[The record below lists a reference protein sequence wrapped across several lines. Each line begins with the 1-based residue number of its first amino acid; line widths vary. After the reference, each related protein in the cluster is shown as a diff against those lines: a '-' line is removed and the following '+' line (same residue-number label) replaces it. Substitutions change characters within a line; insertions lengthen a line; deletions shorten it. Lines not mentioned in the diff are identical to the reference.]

1 MNIYFLFTL
10 SEFHC
15 AFPGVRILWGIWWCL
30 RHFLPLLNVA
40 SAVGVQVLHWQLE
53 CTHSDLYTGDGTR
66 RRGRRRCDTEISW
79 CQIFFWGIYYY
90 YVFMHTLLNLIE
102 KITQRVCIY
111 IYIYRDIPSKN
122 QNVYIF
128 FLFKRSIFSR
138 KKQLKH
144 FFKKIYT

>member
-15 AFPGVRILWGIWWCL
+15 GFPGVRILWGIWWCL

-79 CQIFFWGIYYY
+79 CQIFFWGNILLLC
-90 YVFMHTLLNLIE
+90 FHAHIIKFNRKNHTKSL
-102 KITQRVCIY
+102 Y
-111 IYIYRDIPSKN
+111 IYIERHSK
-122 QNVYIF
+122 QKSKRIYIF
-128 FLFKRSIFSR
+128 YLSEA
-138 KKQLKH
+138 
-144 FFKKIYT
+144 FFHAKSN

>member
-15 AFPGVRILWGIWWCL
+15 SFPGVHILWGIWCL
-30 RHFLPLLNVA
+30 RHFLLLLNVVFPRCLRCRRT
-40 SAVGVQVLHWQLE
+40 SPSLTVGMRPLRSLYGWW
-53 CTHSDLYTGDGTR
+53 HSKAGEEVRYWDIMMPDL
-66 RRGRRRCDTEISW
+66 
-79 CQIFFWGIYYY
+79 FLGIYYY

-111 IYIYRDIPSKN
+111 IYIETFQAKIKT
-122 QNVYIF
+122 YIY

-138 KKQLKH
+138 KSN
-144 FFKKIYT
+144 